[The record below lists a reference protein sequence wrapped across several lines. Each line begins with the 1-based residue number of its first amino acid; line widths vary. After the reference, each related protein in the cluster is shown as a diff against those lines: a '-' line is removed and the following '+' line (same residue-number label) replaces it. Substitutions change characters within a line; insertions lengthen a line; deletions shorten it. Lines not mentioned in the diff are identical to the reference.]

1 MSTVFLIARIVF
13 SAMFVMSG
21 INHITKANDMTGYAQ
36 FKGVPS
42 PKLAVIGSGVVM
54 GLGGLSLILGVYA
67 DLGAIVLAAIL
78 LLMAVKMHNFWT
90 LEDAQAKQADMI
102 SRQMEAMCSF
112 LSGPGLALVILSM
125 TCATRSGRKKGEPS
139 ARLISPTFSA
149 TLARWFSKLKSC

>member
-1 MSTVFLIARIVF
+1 MSTVFLIARIIF
-13 SAMFVMSG
+13 AFMFVMSG
-21 INHITKANDMTGYAQ
+21 INHITKADHMVGYAQ

-78 LLMAVKMHNFWT
+78 VLMAIKMHNFWT

-102 SRQMEAMCSF
+102 GF
-112 LSGPGLALVILSM
+112 LKNISMAGGALFMFAWMATDGSLYGPAITGSLFKIQY
-125 TCATRSGRKKGEPS
+125 
-139 ARLISPTFSA
+139 
-149 TLARWFSKLKSC
+149 

>member
-13 SAMFVMSG
+13 AIMFVMSG
-21 INHITKANDMTGYAQ
+21 INHITKADHMVGYAQ

-102 SRQMEAMCSF
+102 GF
-112 LSGPGLALVILSM
+112 LKNVSMAGGALFMFALMATEGSQYGPAITESLFNI
-125 TCATRSGRKKGEPS
+125 KY
-139 ARLISPTFSA
+139 
-149 TLARWFSKLKSC
+149 

>member
-54 GLGGLSLILGVYA
+54 GLGGLSVILGVYA

-102 SRQMEAMCSF
+102 GF
-112 LSGPGLALVILSM
+112 LKNVSM
-125 TCATRSGRKKGEPS
+125 AGR
-139 ARLISPTFSA
+139 A
-149 TLARWFSKLKSC
+149 

>member
-1 MSTVFLIARIVF
+1 
-13 SAMFVMSG
+13 
-21 INHITKANDMTGYAQ
+21 MTGYAQ

-102 SRQMEAMCSF
+102 GF
-112 LSGPGLALVILSM
+112 LKNVSMAGGALFMFALMATEGSQYGPAITESLFNI
-125 TCATRSGRKKGEPS
+125 KY
-139 ARLISPTFSA
+139 
-149 TLARWFSKLKSC
+149 

>member
-13 SAMFVMSG
+13 AIMFVMSG
-21 INHITKANDMTGYAQ
+21 INHITKADAMTGYAQ

-54 GLGGLSLILGVYA
+54 GIGGLSLILGVYA

-102 SRQMEAMCSF
+102 GF
-112 LSGPGLALVILSM
+112 LKNVSMAGGALFMFALMATEGSQYGPAITESLFNI
-125 TCATRSGRKKGEPS
+125 KY
-139 ARLISPTFSA
+139 
-149 TLARWFSKLKSC
+149 

>member
-13 SAMFVMSG
+13 SIMFVMSG
-21 INHITKANDMTGYAQ
+21 INHITKADHMVGYAQ

-102 SRQMEAMCSF
+102 GF
-112 LSGPGLALVILSM
+112 LKNVSMAGGALFMFALMATEGSQYGPAITESLFNI
-125 TCATRSGRKKGEPS
+125 KY
-139 ARLISPTFSA
+139 
-149 TLARWFSKLKSC
+149 

>member
-13 SAMFVMSG
+13 SIMFVMSG

-54 GLGGLSLILGVYA
+54 GLGGLSVILGVYA

-102 SRQMEAMCSF
+102 GF
-112 LSGPGLALVILSM
+112 LKNVSMAGGALFMFALMATEGSKYGPAITESLFNI
-125 TCATRSGRKKGEPS
+125 KY
-139 ARLISPTFSA
+139 
-149 TLARWFSKLKSC
+149 

>member
-13 SAMFVMSG
+13 SIMFVMSG

-54 GLGGLSLILGVYA
+54 GLGGLSVILGVYA

-102 SRQMEAMCSF
+102 GF
-112 LSGPGLALVILSM
+112 LKNISMAGGALFMFALMATEGSKYGPAITESLFNI
-125 TCATRSGRKKGEPS
+125 KY
-139 ARLISPTFSA
+139 
-149 TLARWFSKLKSC
+149 

>member
-13 SAMFVMSG
+13 SIMFVMSG
-21 INHITKANDMTGYAQ
+21 INHITKADHMVGYAQ

-78 LLMAVKMHNFWT
+78 VLMAVKMHNFWT

-102 SRQMEAMCSF
+102 GFMKNISMAGGALFMFAWMATEGSKY
-112 LSGPGLALVILSM
+112 GPAITESLFNI
-125 TCATRSGRKKGEPS
+125 KY
-139 ARLISPTFSA
+139 
-149 TLARWFSKLKSC
+149 

>member
-1 MSTVFLIARIVF
+1 MSTVFLIGRIIF
-13 SAMFVMSG
+13 AFMFVMSG
-21 INHITKANDMTGYAQ
+21 INHITKADHMVGYAQ

-102 SRQMEAMCSF
+102 GFMKNVSMAGGALFMFAWMATDGS
-112 LSGPGLALVILSM
+112 LYGPAITGSLFKIQY
-125 TCATRSGRKKGEPS
+125 
-139 ARLISPTFSA
+139 
-149 TLARWFSKLKSC
+149 

>member
-13 SAMFVMSG
+13 AIMFVMSG
-21 INHITKANDMTGYAQ
+21 INHITKADAMTGYAQ

-78 LLMAVKMHNFWT
+78 LLMAGKMHNFWT

-102 SRQMEAMCSF
+102 GF
-112 LSGPGLALVILSM
+112 LKNVSMAGGALFMFALMATEGSQYGPAITESLFNI
-125 TCATRSGRKKGEPS
+125 KY
-139 ARLISPTFSA
+139 
-149 TLARWFSKLKSC
+149 

>member
-13 SAMFVMSG
+13 SIMFVMSG
-21 INHITKANDMTGYAQ
+21 INHITKADHMVGYAQ

-102 SRQMEAMCSF
+102 GFMKNISMAGGALFMFAWMATEGSKY
-112 LSGPGLALVILSM
+112 GPAITESLFNI
-125 TCATRSGRKKGEPS
+125 KY
-139 ARLISPTFSA
+139 
-149 TLARWFSKLKSC
+149 

>member
-13 SAMFVMSG
+13 AIMFVMSG
-21 INHITKANDMTGYAQ
+21 INHITKADAMTGYAQ

-102 SRQMEAMCSF
+102 GF
-112 LSGPGLALVILSM
+112 LKNVSMAGGALFMFALMATEGSQYGPAITESLFNI
-125 TCATRSGRKKGEPS
+125 KY
-139 ARLISPTFSA
+139 
-149 TLARWFSKLKSC
+149 

>member
-1 MSTVFLIARIVF
+1 MSTVFLIGRIVF
-13 SAMFVMSG
+13 ALMFVMSG
-21 INHITKANDMTGYAQ
+21 INHITKADHMVGYAQ

-102 SRQMEAMCSF
+102 GFMKNVSMAGGALFMFAWMATDGS
-112 LSGPGLALVILSM
+112 LYGPAITGSLFKIQY
-125 TCATRSGRKKGEPS
+125 
-139 ARLISPTFSA
+139 
-149 TLARWFSKLKSC
+149 

>member
-1 MSTVFLIARIVF
+1 MSTVFLIGRIVF
-13 SAMFVMSG
+13 AFMFVMSG
-21 INHITKANDMTGYAQ
+21 INHITKADHMVGYAQ

-78 LLMAVKMHNFWT
+78 VLMAVKMHNFWT

-102 SRQMEAMCSF
+102 GF
-112 LSGPGLALVILSM
+112 LKNISMAGGALFMFAWMATDGSLYGPAITGSLFKIQY
-125 TCATRSGRKKGEPS
+125 
-139 ARLISPTFSA
+139 
-149 TLARWFSKLKSC
+149 

>member
-1 MSTVFLIARIVF
+1 MKENKMSTVFLIARIVF
-13 SAMFVMSG
+13 AIMFVMSG
-21 INHITKANDMTGYAQ
+21 INHITKADHMVGYAQ

-78 LLMAVKMHNFWT
+78 LLIAVKMHNIWT

-102 SRQMEAMCSF
+102 GF
-112 LSGPGLALVILSM
+112 LKNVSMAGGALFMFALMATEGSQYGPAITESLFNI
-125 TCATRSGRKKGEPS
+125 KY
-139 ARLISPTFSA
+139 
-149 TLARWFSKLKSC
+149 

>member
-1 MSTVFLIARIVF
+1 MEDPMDVVLVIGRVLFALI
-13 SAMFVMSG
+13 FVASG
-21 INHITKANDMTGYAQ
+21 INHITKADAMTGYAQ

-102 SRQMEAMCSF
+102 GF
-112 LSGPGLALVILSM
+112 LKNVSMAGGALFMFALMATEGSQYGPAITESLFNI
-125 TCATRSGRKKGEPS
+125 KY
-139 ARLISPTFSA
+139 
-149 TLARWFSKLKSC
+149 

>member
-13 SAMFVMSG
+13 SIMFVMSG

-54 GLGGLSLILGVYA
+54 GLGGLSVILGVYA
-67 DLGAIVLAAIL
+67 DLGALVLAAIL

-102 SRQMEAMCSF
+102 GF
-112 LSGPGLALVILSM
+112 LKNISMAGGALFMFALIATEGSKYGPAITESLFNI
-125 TCATRSGRKKGEPS
+125 KY
-139 ARLISPTFSA
+139 
-149 TLARWFSKLKSC
+149 

>member
-1 MSTVFLIARIVF
+1 MKENKLSTVFLIARIVF
-13 SAMFVMSG
+13 SIMFVMSG

-54 GLGGLSLILGVYA
+54 GLGGLSVILGVYA

-102 SRQMEAMCSF
+102 GF
-112 LSGPGLALVILSM
+112 LKNVSMAGGALFMFALMATEGSKYGPAITESLFNI
-125 TCATRSGRKKGEPS
+125 KY
-139 ARLISPTFSA
+139 
-149 TLARWFSKLKSC
+149 

>member
-102 SRQMEAMCSF
+102 GF
-112 LSGPGLALVILSM
+112 LKNVSMAGGALFMFALM
-125 TCATRSGRKKGEPS
+125 ATEDSKGEN
-139 ARLISPTFSA
+139 LKYGW
-149 TLARWFSKLKSC
+149 TLGHSLFKIKY

>member
-13 SAMFVMSG
+13 AIMFVMSG
-21 INHITKANDMTGYAQ
+21 INHITKADHMVGYAQ

-78 LLMAVKMHNFWT
+78 LLIAVKMHNIWT

-102 SRQMEAMCSF
+102 GF
-112 LSGPGLALVILSM
+112 LKNVSMAGGALFMFALMATEGSQYGPAITESLFNI
-125 TCATRSGRKKGEPS
+125 KY
-139 ARLISPTFSA
+139 
-149 TLARWFSKLKSC
+149 

>member
-1 MSTVFLIARIVF
+1 MKENKMSTVFLIARIVF
-13 SAMFVMSG
+13 AIMFVMSG
-21 INHITKANDMTGYAQ
+21 INHITKADHMVGYAQ

-102 SRQMEAMCSF
+102 GF
-112 LSGPGLALVILSM
+112 LKNVSMAGGALFMFALMATEGSQYGPAITESLFNI
-125 TCATRSGRKKGEPS
+125 KY
-139 ARLISPTFSA
+139 
-149 TLARWFSKLKSC
+149 

>member
-13 SAMFVMSG
+13 AIMFVMSG
-21 INHITKANDMTGYAQ
+21 INHITKADHMVGYAQ

-54 GLGGLSLILGVYA
+54 GLGGLSVILGVYA

-102 SRQMEAMCSF
+102 GF
-112 LSGPGLALVILSM
+112 LKNVSMAGGALFMFALMATEGSQYGPAITESLFNI
-125 TCATRSGRKKGEPS
+125 KY
-139 ARLISPTFSA
+139 
-149 TLARWFSKLKSC
+149 